1 MSNPGSPEWTAVH
14 GRICSLGMALSRIRN
29 QVEIRRLPQGAELV
43 LADAGSWVLVLRGA
57 CVVRTSSSPAEPVQ
71 AGTLLL
77 GAVSAQPEPD
87 LRVAQALGL
96 MCSQLEK
103 RWTVESLARKVGLS
117 RAAFA
122 KRFVRSTGLSPLR
135 YLCQL
140 RLERAAELLRSSDA
154 SLGEL
159 SDVVGYASEFAFS
172 RAFKRRYGVAPGVFR
187 RRAAAFSA
195 PLTLRCAA

>member
-1 MSNPGSPEWTAVH
+1 
-14 GRICSLGMALSRIRN
+14 MAAPRIRN

-57 CVVRTSSSPAEPVQ
+57 CVVRTSSCPAEPVQ

-77 GAVSAQPEPD
+77 GAVSAQPVPD

-103 RWTVESLARKVGLS
+103 RWTVESLARQVGLS

-122 KRFVRSTGLSPLR
+122 KRFVLSTGLSPLR

-154 SLGEL
+154 CLGEL

-187 RRAAAFSA
+187 RRAATFSA
-195 PLTLRCAA
+195 PIALRCAA

>member
-1 MSNPGSPEWTAVH
+1 
-14 GRICSLGMALSRIRN
+14 MAASRTRN

-57 CVVRTSSSPAEPVQ
+57 CVVRTSSAHAEAVQ

-77 GAVSAQPEPD
+77 GASNALPEPD
-87 LRVAQALGL
+87 LHIARALGL
-96 MCSQLEK
+96 MCNQLQK
-103 RWTVESLARKVGLS
+103 RWTVESLAREVGLS

-122 KRFVRSTGLSPLR
+122 KRFVLSTGLSPLR

-140 RLERAAELLRSSDA
+140 RLERAAELLQSSDA

-187 RRAAAFSA
+187 RRAVAFPA
-195 PLTLRCAA
+195 TIALRCAA